1 MLTGSLSHFSRR
13 HRPLS
18 QVVRVLISLLI
29 SSHYVY
35 YLRAWHRLWS
45 SLCMRQQVHGHYC
58 SFQPKIPLAIFPCE
72 CHCCVLQ
79 CDGHGPVKVFARRC
93 CCHIVRSI
101 NSTRRATLSATE
113 CEIPT
118 TAALVTGSNAKVTS
132 EIDIENRLC
141 IILHELTALP

>member
-1 MLTGSLSHFSRR
+1 MLVALTGFVDIYHDLRSIAHVWTVKFAVVLS
-13 HRPLS
+13 PLLQWRS
-18 QVVRVLISLLI
+18 GT
-29 SSHYVY
+29 
-35 YLRAWHRLWS
+35 LWS
-45 SLCMRQQVHGHYC
+45 SLCTRQQVHGHYC

-72 CHCCVLQ
+72 CHCRVLQ

-101 NSTRRATLSATE
+101 NSTTRATLSAIE